1 MSDVSLSLDRA
12 RALVAETKRWPLM
25 QRFLWGFA
33 SLVDPS
39 RALAYTQSLLPP
51 GLKVPSTLPTS
62 GAAGRSLLTHLG
74 VEPTFYDFPADD
86 GSRLLLLERAQ
97 YEQIARW
104 LGALAYAE
112 PLRAVLAGPD
122 VRALKQSLP
131 GLYPEVL
138 RYTAYF
144 AKWAERFAA
153 LRAALPP
160 PPQVLDLAA
169 AIRLAGLRMLSSLL
183 AGVPTELL
191 RRQRLR
197 FPEAD
202 EPGFEPLPREVLSLE
217 HLELLFFLLK
227 LRFPEASDLC
237 C

>member
-1 MSDVSLSLDRA
+1 MSEDPLSLDRA
-12 RALVAETKRWPLM
+12 RALVADSTRWPLI
-25 QRFLWGFA
+25 QRFLWDFSA
-33 SLVDPS
+33 LVDPTRQ
-39 RALAYTQSLLPP
+39 RAYLQSILPP
-51 GLKVPSTLPTS
+51 GVTIFPEALT
-62 GAAGRSLLTHLG
+62 GNDAGRALLAQLG
-74 VEPTFYDFPADD
+74 VEPTFYDFPAEN

-97 YEQIARW
+97 YEQIALW
-104 LGALAYAE
+104 LGAIAYAE

-144 AKWAERFAA
+144 AKWSERLTA
-153 LRAALPP
+153 LRTAVPP
-160 PPQVLDLAA
+160 PATVSDLPTAL
-169 AIRLAGLRMLSSLL
+169 RLMGLRMLSSLL
-183 AGVPTELL
+183 ADVPGELL
-191 RRQRLR
+191 LRQRLR

-202 EPGFEPLPREVLSLE
+202 APGFEPLPHDLLSPE
-217 HLELLFFLLK
+217 HLDLLFFLLK

>member
-39 RALAYTQSLLPP
+39 RIHSYTQALLPP
-51 GLKVPSTLPTS
+51 GVTISPTLLTS
-62 GAAGRSLLTHLG
+62 GAAGHALLAHLG
-74 VEPTFYDFPADD
+74 VKPTFYDFPAED

-112 PLRAVLAGPD
+112 PLRAVLTGPD

-131 GLYPEVL
+131 GLYPDVL

-144 AKWAERFAA
+144 AKWAARFAA
-153 LRAALPP
+153 LRVALPP
-160 PPQVLDLAA
+160 PPKAADLAA
-169 AIRLAGLRMLSSLL
+169 ALRLAGLRMLASLL
-183 AGVPTELL
+183 ANAPAELL
-191 RRQRLR
+191 RRQCLR

-202 EPGFEPLPREVLSLE
+202 EPGFEPLPREVLSPE

>member
-39 RALAYTQSLLPP
+39 RALAYTQAVLPP
-51 GLKVPSTLPTS
+51 GPSTLPTS
-62 GAAGRSLLTHLG
+62 GAAGRALLTHLG

-144 AKWAERFAA
+144 AKWAEHFAA
-153 LRAALPP
+153 LHAALPP
-160 PPQVLDLAA
+160 PPQMLDLAA
-169 AIRLAGLRMLSSLL
+169 AIRLAGLRMLASLL

-191 RRQRLR
+191 RRQSLR

-202 EPGFEPLPREVLSLE
+202 EPGFEPLPREVLSPE